1 MNNEVYDP
9 VELVKDLADRIG
21 IHQLYAIAREIRGEG
36 DTAVEPRQVAE
47 MKANIDYLSRQNER
61 LRGEIKALAFAVK
74 CNGVSGNEVR
84 YEVN

>member
-21 IHQLYAIAREIRGEG
+21 IDQLYAIAREIRREG
-36 DTAVEPRQVAE
+36 DTAVEPGQVAE

-84 YEVN
+84 YEVD